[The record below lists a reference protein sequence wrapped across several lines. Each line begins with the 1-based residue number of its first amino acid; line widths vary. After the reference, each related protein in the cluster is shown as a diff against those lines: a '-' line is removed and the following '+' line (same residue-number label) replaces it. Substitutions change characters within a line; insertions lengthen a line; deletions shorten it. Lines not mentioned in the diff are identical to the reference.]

1 MRARVDPDHDVL
13 HHRERR
19 EQREVLEGPPD
30 AQRGHAVGA
39 EAEDRPAREQDRAL
53 VGCVELA
60 HAVEER
66 GLPRAVRTDEA
77 DDLTIA
83 DVEGDVIQR
92 DDAAETHRDV
102 TNGQQGRLGGG
113 AGHGENG
120 FL

>member
-1 MRARVDPDHDVL
+1 RD
-13 HHRERR
+13 
-19 EQREVLEGPPD
+19 GPVGRPL
-30 AQRGHAVGA
+30 ALPGQAVGT
-39 EAEDRPAREQDRAL
+39 EAGERPAREQERAL
-53 VGCVELA
+53 VWCVELA
-60 HAVEER
+60 HAVEES
-66 GLPRAVRTDEA
+66 GLARAVRTDEA